1 MRLVPY
7 SRVMKRSSPLTL
19 PPPLPPAVDFQ
30 GRANTA
36 KLTEV
41 LLGSEDRVVEGV
53 ERSKDEI
60 LSGQQRILDKMEEG
74 EGGGGP
80 NPG

>member
-1 MRLVPY
+1 M
-7 SRVMKRSSPLTL
+7 
-19 PPPLPPAVDFQ
+19 
-30 GRANTA
+30 A